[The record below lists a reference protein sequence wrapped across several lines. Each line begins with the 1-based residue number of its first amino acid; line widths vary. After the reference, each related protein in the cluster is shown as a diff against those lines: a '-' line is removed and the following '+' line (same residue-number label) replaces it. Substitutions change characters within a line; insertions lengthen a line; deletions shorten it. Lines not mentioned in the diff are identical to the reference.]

1 MLFYNLK
8 LCVTNCYYNF
18 PSHLVCTKLLIVMQ
32 KKNATPSAAPSVN
45 QSATWPAKSLE
56 DSSKISSSST
66 GRAKFIFK
74 LHVAICKYHGGGI
87 VTWSLDGSYFTV
99 NNPVEFAK
107 TIMPTFCSGKTFNS
121 FERQIH
127 FYS

>member
-1 MLFYNLK
+1 MT
-8 LCVTNCYYNF
+8 VT
-18 PSHLVCTKLLIVMQ
+18 LINSKSFMQ

-107 TIMPTFCSGKTFNS
+107 TIMPTFCSGNTFNS

-127 FYS
+127 FYKLQ

>member
-1 MLFYNLK
+1 
-8 LCVTNCYYNF
+8 
-18 PSHLVCTKLLIVMQ
+18 MQ
-32 KKNATPSAAPSVN
+32 KKNATPAAAPGCVG
-45 QSATWPAKSLE
+45 QTATGTLLLE
-56 DSSKISSSST
+56 GSCKVI